1 MKLQRMC
8 RYQVVVWIL
17 QYLKYSFAKE
27 VFILLHHTYI
37 LSGFADSNWET
48 YQSARNFIN
57 GLVVFL
63 GSYHISRKSK
73 K

>member
-1 MKLQRMC
+1 MC

-37 LSGFADSNWET
+37 YLALQTQIGKLTQVQEILQPVWLCF
-48 YQSARNFIN
+48 
-57 GLVVFL
+57 
-63 GSYHISRKSK
+63 
-73 K
+73 